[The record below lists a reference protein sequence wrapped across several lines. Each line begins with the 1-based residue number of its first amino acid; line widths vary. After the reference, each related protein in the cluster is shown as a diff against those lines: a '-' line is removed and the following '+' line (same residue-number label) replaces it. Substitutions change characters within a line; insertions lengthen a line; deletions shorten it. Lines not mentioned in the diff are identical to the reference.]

1 MGPRWERDGKEL
13 YYRAFDGKVMVV
25 EVTAGAVFQAGRPKT
40 LFQAPRD
47 PSGALLTIP
56 ISIWDVTPDGNR
68 FLLTTPATEASP
80 TPFTVVLNWTAL
92 LKK

>member
-1 MGPRWERDGKEL
+1 
-13 YYRAFDGKVMVV
+13 MVV
-25 EVTAGAVFQAGRPKT
+25 QITAGAVFQAGSPKP
-40 LFQAPRD
+40 LFQAPQD
-47 PSGALLTIP
+47 PFTARTT
-56 ISIWDVTPDGNR
+56 WDATPDGNR